1 VKRIIEALSTVLA
14 VCVGIRIAA
23 WLVIPLIPA
32 IAVFL
37 FLALVVFVILFG
49 PRSGIKPFK

>member
-1 VKRIIEALSTVLA
+1 MKRIIEALSTVLL
-14 VCVGIRIAA
+14 VCAGVRVAA
-23 WLVIPLIPA
+23 WLVVPLTPV